1 MELRYRREA
10 VVGVLIVVAA
20 AVFFYMMLWLRGKS
34 LRGGETVRAAFAD
47 VAGLKEGDPVRTS
60 GVKVGQVQHVE
71 LTAPGQVTVTFD
83 VRLGPAPRRNAS
95 AAIKSLDFFGAR
107 YLEYQ
112 PGHAAEPLGADSV
125 IIGSRAAD
133 LSEMAEGLSGQGR
146 EFLGNATDLISPST
160 TRELRAVLVQAQ
172 RTLEQL
178 GDAGNAPS
186 AQLTAA
192 LGDLRRVAQR
202 LDLVLAN
209 TTAPATATMQN
220 MQQMTASAAQIT
232 QTLTRTTATL
242 DSLMTKLNSGRGAA
256 GQLLNDTTLIA
267 DIRRTN
273 AALADLLTDVKANP
287 GRYIN
292 VHIF

>member
-10 VVGVLIVVAA
+10 VVGVMIVVAA

-71 LTAPGQVTVTFD
+71 LTAQGLVTVTFD
-83 VRLGPAPRRNAS
+83 VRLGPAPRRDAS

-112 PGHAAEPLGADSV
+112 PGHAAEPLGADSA
-125 IIGSRAAD
+125 IHGSRAAD
-133 LSEMAEGLSGQGR
+133 FSEMAEGLSGQGR
-146 EFLGNATDLISPST
+146 EFLGNATELISPST
-160 TRELRAVLVQAQ
+160 AGELRAVLVQAR

-178 GDAGNAPS
+178 GNVGSAPS
-186 AQLTAA
+186 AQLTGA

-202 LDLVLAN
+202 LDLLLAN
-209 TTAPATATMQN
+209 TTAPATATMQSA
-220 MQQMTASAAQIT
+220 QQMTASAAQIT

-242 DSLMTKLNSGRGAA
+242 DSLMTKLNSGRGVA
-256 GQLLNDTTLIA
+256 GALVSDTTLLA
-267 DIRRTN
+267 ELRRTN
-273 AALADLLTDVKANP
+273 SALADLLIDLKANP
-287 GRYIN
+287 GRYIRLRL
-292 VHIF
+292 

>member
-112 PGHAAEPLGADSV
+112 PGHAAEPLGADSA
-125 IIGSRAAD
+125 IHGSRAAD
-133 LSEMAEGLSGQGR
+133 FNEMAEGLSGQGR

-186 AQLTAA
+186 VQLTSA
-192 LGDLRRVAQR
+192 LGDLRRVSQR
-202 LDLVLAN
+202 LDLLLAN

-220 MQQMTASAAQIT
+220 MQQLTANAAQIT
-232 QTLTRTTATL
+232 QTLARTTATL
-242 DSLMTKLNSGRGAA
+242 DSLMTKLNSGRGVA
-256 GQLLNDTTLIA
+256 GALVSDTTLLA
-267 DIRRTN
+267 ELRRTN
-273 AALADLLTDVKANP
+273 RHLDSLVTDFMANP
-287 GRYIN
+287 KKYIN
-292 VHIF
+292 VSVF